1 MPLADLAE
9 CRRAFARRSPITPNR
24 GVSACG
30 GPALLSGRDDLRVV
44 RTSVV
49 LIVASPLAE
58 ALHFMGGGTTSASSA
73 HPSSLGGMTSA
84 SSAFPR
90 SERVYPAIMPLGAIS
105 PGDPSWR
112 KASRYVRTG
121 RDDLRVVRTSS
132 KANQAILD
140 GVNAAVC
147 LLVGLGK
154 LVDLIV
160 RIRKETSK

>member
-1 MPLADLAE
+1 
-9 CRRAFARRSPITPNR
+9 
-24 GVSACG
+24 
-30 GPALLSGRDDLRVV
+30 
-44 RTSVV
+44 
-49 LIVASPLAE
+49 
-58 ALHFMGGGTTSASSA
+58 
-73 HPSSLGGMTSA
+73 MTSA

-105 PGDPSWR
+105 SGDPSWR
-112 KASRYVRTG
+112 KASRYVRIG

-140 GVNAAVC
+140 GVNAAVR
-147 LLVGLGK
+147 LLLGLGK